1 MTIET
6 LLFVCVVV
14 CVSTS
19 FALQTWL
26 MLQYRRSYRM
36 ARRYTATRPWAWLAM
51 TKTGDVMVR
60 YFGGAIIVLSAV
72 ALRYPMPANN
82 LILVK
87 ESVLAAFA
95 FLLVVQTTCNVH
107 AELRS
112 QHQSREEVAAP

>member
-1 MTIET
+1 VTIET

-26 MLQYRRSYRM
+26 MLQYRRSYLM

-60 YFGGAIIVLSAV
+60 YFGGAIIVLSAI

-95 FLLVVQTTCNVH
+95 FLLVVQTTRNVR